1 MQPEGKNIVI
11 EIYDEKNREIV
22 ELTEVSDYIISDTI
36 ISSVISQLSEEKRL
50 YYVFDELLGGEG
62 CEIYLFS
69 ADNYIEDFGRE
80 YTFKEL
86 STIVANETSILLGYR
101 DMTERVEK
109 EKNYGVHLNV
119 NKNQKIKLKK
129 SDKLIVLFEGENED
143 RSHNK

>member
-1 MQPEGKNIVI
+1 MKKTGRQWNLQKFQTI
-11 EIYDEKNREIV
+11 
-22 ELTEVSDYIISDTI
+22 IISDTI

-50 YYVFDELLGGEG
+50 YYVFDELLRGEG

-101 DMTERVEK
+101 DMTERVKK
-109 EKNYGVHLNV
+109 EKNYGVYLNV

-129 SDKLIVLFEGENED
+129 GDKLIVLFEGENED
-143 RSHNK
+143 IRHNN